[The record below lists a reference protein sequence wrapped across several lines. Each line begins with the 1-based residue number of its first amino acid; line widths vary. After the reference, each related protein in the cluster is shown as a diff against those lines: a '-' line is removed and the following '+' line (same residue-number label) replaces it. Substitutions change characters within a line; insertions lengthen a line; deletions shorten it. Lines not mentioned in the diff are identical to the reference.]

1 MPMIKR
7 VQKTRRAG
15 RPTISG
21 GEPMMQTVPV
31 RLPDETVDKIDKWCA
46 KQGMGISRSQAI
58 RWMLSKQLEAMA

>member
-1 MPMIKR
+1 
-7 VQKTRRAG
+7 
-15 RPTISG
+15 
-21 GEPMMQTVPV
+21 MQTVPV